1 MPAIDHGASRANQ
14 HGEALFRGPLTR
26 LIGRERE
33 LAAIEV
39 LLDDP
44 DVRLLTLTGPPGIGK
59 TRLAMALAARA
70 EDRGDP
76 DVWFVPLASV
86 SEPALVLPSIGSTIG
101 ASIERGRLVLDELA
115 RRIGGRRALLVL
127 DNFEQVL
134 PAATDVLDL
143 LSRCPALTTLVTSR
157 AALGLRCEREWGVSA
172 LALPSL
178 ERSESVERI
187 AGYASVALLMDRAT
201 ANDQHFLL
209 SGANAGA
216 LAAICVHLEGIPLAI
231 ELAATWLKLYSPSAL
246 LSRLQQNLATL
257 HGAATDFAS
266 RHRTMHDAI
275 AWSDELLTASER
287 RLFHRLAI
295 FSGGWTFEAAE
306 RVAWSDDES
315 VAIEDVMLDLVN
327 KSLVIR
333 KTSDQLAPRFRM
345 LAMIR
350 AYALA
355 QLDFQHSAVQYRD
368 RHAAYFC
375 ELGQEAYAHL
385 YRSDQAIW
393 LERLDREHANLRA
406 ALRWLIETGRR
417 NDAMRL
423 AATLENFWILRDHLF
438 EGQHWLDEIFAM
450 PGETCRN
457 VEVTGRAAL
466 AALQLRTGEHQPARR
481 LLDHNLHLAN
491 DTGDRV
497 LAAETVHTL
506 GISYWHAGDL
516 EQGGLLFEHA
526 LRLARE
532 AGDERVVARVLNHR
546 GGAERLAGRDIE
558 ALRWYDESLAIWRRL
573 ADQERIAMV
582 LHNMAPVVA
591 RTGDRE
597 RASGLFEESL
607 EISYRLRNVH
617 GVSLCLMGIA
627 GSVGM
632 PGTSAIQAARLL
644 SGADRLRLGI
654 GVRWDPDDRA
664 EFERSL
670 ATVQGAL
677 DATTFAAAWEQGRS
691 LSLDEAVA
699 LGRRL
704 IRAGVSAPGR
714 ASRTRGP
721 LTRREHEIAIHV
733 ALGETNREIAGAL
746 SIAEKTVEMH
756 IGHSLTKLG
765 FRSRAQ
771 LAAWIAEQSAR
782 LPAPADLQRLG
793 G

>member
-1 MPAIDHGASRANQ
+1 M
-14 HGEALFRGPLTR
+14 FRGPLTR
-26 LIGRERE
+26 MIGRERE
-33 LAAIEV
+33 LTAIEA
-39 LLDDP
+39 LLNDAAVP
-44 DVRLLTLTGPPGIGK
+44 LLTLTGPPGIGK

-70 EDRGDP
+70 QDRGEAE
-76 DVWFVPLASV
+76 VWFIPLASV
-86 SEPALVLPSIGSTIG
+86 FEPALVLPSIGSAIG
-101 ASIERGRLVLDELA
+101 ASSERGGLVLDDLA
-115 RRIGGRRALLVL
+115 RLIGGRRALLVL

-143 LSRCPALTTLVTSR
+143 LSRCPALTVLVTSR
-157 AALGLRCEREWGVSA
+157 AALGLRCEREWRVSA

-178 ERSESVERI
+178 ERRESVERI
-187 AGYASVALLMDRAT
+187 AGYPSVALLVERAT
-201 ANDQHFLL
+201 AGDQHFVL
-209 SGANAGA
+209 SDQNANA

-275 AWSDELLTASER
+275 AWSDELLTAPER

-295 FSGGWTFEAAE
+295 FSGGWTLEAAE
-306 RVAWSDDES
+306 RVTWSDDEGAS
-315 VAIEDVMLDLVN
+315 IEDVMLGLVN

-333 KTSDQLAPRFRM
+333 RPSDQGAPRFRM

-355 QLDFQHSAVQYRD
+355 QLDFQHAAEQYRE

-375 ELGQEAYAHL
+375 ELGQEAHAHL
-385 YRSDQAIW
+385 YRSDQALW

-406 ALRWLIETGRR
+406 ALRWLIDTGRR
-417 NDAMRL
+417 SDAMRL

-438 EGQHWLDEIFAM
+438 EGQHWLNEIFGM
-450 PGETCRN
+450 PGETCRS
-457 VEVTGRAAL
+457 VEVAGRAAL
-466 AALQLRTGEHQPARR
+466 AALQLRTGEHEPARR

-491 DTGDRV
+491 DTGDRA

-506 GISYWHAGDL
+506 GISHWHAGDL
-516 EQGGLLFEHA
+516 EQGGRLFEQA

-532 AGDERVVARVLNHR
+532 AGDERVVARVLNHL
-546 GGAERLAGRDIE
+546 GGAERLAGRDVE
-558 ALRWYDESLAIWRRL
+558 ALRRYDESLAIWRQL

-597 RASGLFEESL
+597 RAAALFEESL
-607 EISYRLRNVH
+607 DISCRLRNVH

-627 GSVGM
+627 GSVAT
-632 PGTSAIQAARLL
+632 PGTVAIQAARLL
-644 SGADRLRLGI
+644 SAADSLRHGI
-654 GVRWDPDDRA
+654 GVRWDPDDRT

-670 ATVQGAL
+670 ATVRGAL
-677 DATTFAAAWEQGRS
+677 DATTFAAAREQGRS

-704 IRAGVSAPGR
+704 IRAGVSAP
-714 ASRTRGP
+714 AKTARTRGP
-721 LTRREHEIAIHV
+721 LTRREREIAIHV
-733 ALGETNREIAGAL
+733 ALGATNREIADAL

-782 LPAPADLQRLG
+782 IPTAADVQRTG
-793 G
+793 R